1 MTWLEK
7 NSVLLATAVYCYLRL
22 IHDHEAAPFKNLK
35 AMEVEFCISM
45 LREKFSDCIQIGRD
59 LVRLLQSVGRIPEF
73 QALWRDMLHK
83 PQSLSPQFTGL
94 SQLMRIR
101 TSRKFLA
108 CRLTP
113 EMENKMLFL
122 TSKVKFGQ
130 QKRYQDWF
138 HRMYLSSP
146 ESRSLIPDLIRFIVG
161 VVHPSNEV
169 LCSDIIPRW
178 AIIGWLLTSC
188 QTAVASANSK
198 LALFYDWLFYQP
210 DKDNIMNIEPA
221 ILLMHHSIKSH
232 PAITKTLLDFIC
244 RLMSSFCPSLEKE
257 VRQGV
262 RNGFRTI
269 QKKKVVMSLSPVLDN
284 PKMERDLKILVRKE
298 LSEFLNSGPRVE
310 ESTSSTYNKI
320 ELGPQSSGVLS
331 LTSDPPPLE
340 AMGKEGEAH
349 TDSGV
354 EEEIDIPDEEA
365 VFSDP
370 EDEDEAEPIKSE
382 PVEKYYEF
390 KPISKDATEEG
401 DLSTGPGG
409 GVEAGGEERESSED
423 INELEELESL
433 SDELKEM
440 VLKFHHETSD
450 PTLRCE
456 LMENVLTGVLDLDE
470 FEDEENAKPL
480 AVCLNFCMADDLL
493 LPCMPRNKSLEDAL
507 ESPVYVLCRN
517 ICALPTHDVS
527 RERFLTLLSALNDE
541 NNKFAYH
548 FLFYLKASA
557 SDEERLTMYED
568 FASASRGERSLQGC
582 LIEDLK
588 VCQEYDPRAFRFLIP
603 SIYRKFSEHVVGD
616 SEVLHML
623 VCNMEPRQLNEFICE
638 ITMGE
643 LVIFGEEQLD
653 SLIESTL
660 DWESFEQY
668 CVWQLIQAEDV
679 LLESIV
685 SILPQLHPEKHAEAL
700 ANLLIIMKSVPPSV
714 DLLTPVLEMDCSDKR
729 PGNQF
734 TCALLKYWSQEHA
747 RDLAQ
752 LVSQHVCK
760 QLSGG
765 KKRKSSKNQPSVEQV
780 LTHLNWLYKVCQEQ
794 EDIKFFKQESLVK
807 ALEQVRVAAP
817 EARKNRFKML
827 FSICD
832 EKESRKRTTRMSRVT
847 ANRPSSPA
855 SSDESD
861 EEDVAL
867 KPKQAKRRKKNGG
880 SSVDSDSD
888 D

>member
-1 MTWLEK
+1 RLFRTSALVSKDEFEEKLEKHYSAVMGIVNGLSEREAHDALNQTVCKSMQLHEEVSLGLLYIILTDPAGAPKAYRDLSFITRDSLGMVIAKVIGNIADRFAKLHETARTQLIWLTSEFVKNSVIGTEGLCHALLRQIVGGDISPPNVWLTESMLNLLITHRTWLEK

-440 VLKFHHETSD
+440 VL
-450 PTLRCE
+450 
-456 LMENVLTGVLDLDE
+456 
-470 FEDEENAKPL
+470 
-480 AVCLNFCMADDLL
+480 NFLIF
-493 LPCMPRNKSLEDAL
+493 R
-507 ESPVYVLCRN
+507 RN

-765 KKRKSSKNQPSVEQV
+765 KKRK
-780 LTHLNWLYKVCQEQ
+780 
-794 EDIKFFKQESLVK
+794 
-807 ALEQVRVAAP
+807 
-817 EARKNRFKML
+817 
-827 FSICD
+827 
-832 EKESRKRTTRMSRVT
+832 
-847 ANRPSSPA
+847 
-855 SSDESD
+855 
-861 EEDVAL
+861 
-867 KPKQAKRRKKNGG
+867 
-880 SSVDSDSD
+880 
-888 D
+888 